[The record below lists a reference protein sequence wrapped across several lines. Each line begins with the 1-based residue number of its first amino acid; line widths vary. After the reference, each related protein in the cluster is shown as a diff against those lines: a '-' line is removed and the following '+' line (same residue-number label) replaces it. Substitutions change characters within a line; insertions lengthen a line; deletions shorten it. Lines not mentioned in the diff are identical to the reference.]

1 MAKKSKKPRSATP
14 TKKSFTLKL
23 SKKNKVILG
32 GLLMLLGIAL
42 FFSFLSFYFTWQD
55 DQSVLSEFANRNE
68 QAQNLL
74 NKFGANVGHLI
85 VYQGF
90 GISSII
96 LTFLLF
102 ISGLHLFFSISKKGL
117 LRKWIWGLVFIIWF
131 SIAFGFFA
139 KSTPLLGGMVGYEL
153 NDFLQDYGGKVGV
166 FLMLLFGLIVI
177 LVRLFQFSPDSA
189 VSYINKKGKSLASE
203 LKSNSSTKKAPT
215 AIKIKEEK
223 EEEIITPKEEE
234 GPIIID
240 AYTHKKD
247 IPPLPKEEGD
257 DSFQVNV
264 GTEEDTI
271 SMEVEKIK
279 EETEETD
286 NIADRLVDDFG
297 EFDPTLELGNYKFPT
312 LDLLDPHGVTGG
324 ITINQEELEENKN
337 KIVETLKNYKIGIAQ
352 IKATIGPTVTL
363 YEIVPDAGV
372 RISKIKNLEDDI
384 ALSLAALGIRIIAP
398 IPGKGTIGIEVPN
411 KNATIVSMRSV
422 IASSK
427 FQKAEMQLPIAFG
440 KTISNETFVV
450 DLAKMPH
457 LLMAGATG
465 QGKSVGLNAVLT
477 SLLYKKHPAEVKFV
491 LIDPKK
497 VELTLFNKIERHY
510 LAKLPDSEEAI
521 ITDNAKVINTLN
533 SLCIEMDNRYELLK
547 VAMVRNIKEY
557 NAKFKAR
564 KLNPNDGHMFLPY
577 IVLVIDEFADLI
589 MTAGK
594 EVETPIARLAQ
605 LARAI
610 GIHLIIATQR
620 PSVNVITGI
629 IKANFP
635 ARIAFRVTSKIDSR
649 TILDTQGADQL
660 IGRGDMLFTQGNEV
674 TRIQCAF
681 VDTPEVAKITDFI
694 GSQRAYPDAHLLPEY
709 VGNDESGT
717 SIDYNVSERDSKF
730 REAAEVIVIAQQ
742 GSASLIQRKL
752 KLGYNRAGRIIDQLE
767 AAGIVGQFEGSKAR
781 QVLVQDMAALDQLL
795 GDEAQ

>member
-1 MAKKSKKPRSATP
+1 MAKKSKKTRSKTP
-14 TKKSFTLKL
+14 TKKRLTIKL
-23 SKKNKVILG
+23 SKQNKVILG

-68 QAQNLL
+68 QAKNLL
-74 NKFGANVGHLI
+74 NKFGANVGHLFI
-85 VYQGF
+85 YKGF
-90 GISSII
+90 GVASVIFTYLI
-96 LTFLLF
+96 FL
-102 ISGLHLFFSISKKGL
+102 SGLHLFFSITKKDL
-117 LRKWIWGLVFIIWF
+117 FRKWIWGLVFIIWF

-139 KSTPLLGGMVGYEL
+139 NTKPLLGGMVGYEM

-177 LVRLFQFSPDSA
+177 LVRLFQFSPETA
-189 VSYINKKGKSLASE
+189 VSYLNKKGKSLASE
-203 LKSNSSTKKAPT
+203 LKTDPNTKKQASTTPEIT
-215 AIKIKEEK
+215 ED
-223 EEEIITPKEEE
+223 EEETITSIEEE
-234 GPIIID
+234 TPVIVD
-240 AYTHKKD
+240 TYTHKKD
-247 IPPLPKEEGD
+247 IPPLPKEDED

-264 GTEEDTI
+264 GTEEETI
-271 SMEVEKIK
+271 SMEVEEIN
-279 EETEETD
+279 EETEEID
-286 NIADRLVDDFG
+286 NIANKLVDDFG
-297 EFDPTLELGNYKFPT
+297 EFDPTLELGNYKFPS
-312 LDLLDPHGVTGG
+312 LDLLDPHGVSGG

-510 LAKLPDSEEAI
+510 LAKLPDSDEAI

-557 NAKFKAR
+557 NVKFKAR

-605 LARAI
+605 LARAV

-649 TILDTQGADQL
+649 TILDAQGADQL

-694 GSQRAYPDAHLLPEY
+694 GAQRAYPDAHLLPEY

-781 QVLVQDMAALDQLL
+781 QVLVPDIAALDQLL
-795 GDEAQ
+795 ANEAQ